1 MDLMDLD
8 FTSADVPDDA
18 IPPTTNVQYPC
29 QVCGNEAGPYG
40 GRGPK
45 PKYCDLHKKNPS
57 KGQSRKV
64 TGNVASMAAQATTV
78 LEQLNGIITIG
89 LMAVG
94 YTDTARAI
102 AGENDAFAQKA
113 HQALLTD
120 PELCKMI
127 LKGGVKS
134 GKIALGIAYG
144 SMLMTVAPTAAMEYK
159 EKKAEREKARE
170 EVDGVHA

>member
-1 MDLMDLD
+1 MDLMDMH
-8 FTSADVPDDA
+8 FDVVDAPDS
-18 IPPTTNVQYPC
+18 IPPTLEVEYPC
-29 QVCGNEAGPYG
+29 EVCGNEAGPYG
-40 GRGPK
+40 GRGRK
-45 PKYCDLHKKNPS
+45 PKRCAVHKKGS
-57 KGQSRKV
+57 TGQSRKV
-64 TGNVASMAAQATTV
+64 TGNVASMAAQATAV

-120 PELCKMI
+120 PELCRMI

-144 SMLMTVAPTAAMEYK
+144 SMLMTVAPTAVVEYK
-159 EKKAEREKARE
+159 EKKEERERARLE
-170 EVDGVHA
+170 SDS